1 MEGHVTSLKD
11 VEKRKILEAGE
22 QQPKEMQLNR
32 MEINM
37 ATLGA
42 IDAKRRTTILN
53 RVTLLYRGIH
63 ILNLNIFM
71 WIKKKQN
78 YDKHVERL

>member
-1 MEGHVTSLKD
+1 VEGHVTSLKD